1 MTNSHFHPTAMPTEI
16 ALDKWAD
23 VGFEWQGVVPITQF
37 ERLADEIDSMG
48 DDTLD
53 VAFSLGKKNAIL
65 WLNYKIEATLLVP
78 CQRCLTPMAVNI
90 SDSYRLAILENED
103 KINYLQAID
112 NTAEYVLIDEVC
124 EAGTRQMLPIA
135 DLLEDELLLAI
146 PLAPR
151 HKDCEM
157 LTDSVGEIPNT
168 PKENPFAMLEQLKG
182 KL

>member
-1 MTNSHFHPTAMPTEI
+1 MTHFSKPTAMPTEI

-23 VGFEWQGVVPITQF
+23 IGFEWQGVVPITQF

-53 VAFSLGKKNAIL
+53 VSFSLKNKHGLL
-65 WLNYKIEATLLVP
+65 WLDYHIEATLLVP

-90 SDSYRLAILENED
+90 SNDYRLAILENED
-103 KINYLQAID
+103 KIGYLHAID
-112 NTAEYVLIDEVC
+112 ADAEYVLIGEIC
-124 EAGTRQMLPIA
+124 EPDVRKMLPIS

-146 PLAPR
+146 PLSPR
-151 HKDCEM
+151 HKDCEL
-157 LTDSVGEIPNT
+157 LTDSVGELPDT

>member
-1 MTNSHFHPTAMPTEI
+1 MTHFSKPTAMPTEI

-23 VGFEWQGVVPITQF
+23 IGFEWQGVVPITQF

-53 VAFSLGKKNAIL
+53 VSFSLKNKHGLL
-65 WLNYKIEATLLVP
+65 WLDYHIEATLLVP

-90 SDSYRLAILENED
+90 SNDYRLAILENED
-103 KINYLQAID
+103 KIGYLHAID
-112 NTAEYVLIDEVC
+112 ADAEYVLIGEIC
-124 EAGTRQMLPIA
+124 EPDVRKMLPIS

-146 PLAPR
+146 PLSPR
-151 HKDCEM
+151 HTDCEL
-157 LTDSVGEIPNT
+157 LTDSVGELPDT